1 MKQKRKRGLRKLM
14 RGFHGGGGFLPR
26 RHVMS
31 NKNVVYL
38 INLVAG
44 QGEEVLGF
52 VGVSLKLVWH
62 CLCAI
67 QQRANKHET

>member
-1 MKQKRKRGLRKLM
+1 MQ
-14 RGFHGGGGFLPR
+14 GFPGVGGSLPR

-52 VGVSLKLVWH
+52 IGVSLKVVWH
-62 CLCAI
+62 RLCAI